1 METANELTLNEFKE
15 VLSYLLTNNKHL
27 EDSGLRPIA
36 VGVEGEAGIGKT
48 MMIEDIAKERGMTM
62 CKVNLAQLEEIGDL
76 VGMPIKECEVA
87 WIENG
92 QVKDRKWLP
101 ESHTKNLDLRL
112 KLTGKVRMSYAP
124 PAWLPS
130 EENPNGTIVF
140 LDDYTRANS
149 MFMQATMEIINTASY
164 ISWKLPKYTSIIL
177 SSNPDDGQ
185 FSVTS
190 LDNAQ
195 KTRFINFNLKL
206 NTEEWAKWAES
217 AEIDGRAINFEL
229 LYGEEIFKKHN
240 NIQTVNPR
248 SYTTFCKAISGLKD
262 WNKPETLALILQISK
277 GCFLNDKDNIIGN
290 LFTTFIA
297 NKLDKL
303 IQPKDMIELKW
314 ETLEPRMRDCVYDN
328 GNYRPE
334 IASVLTIRLMNYIL
348 YQFGTKGAIKDNT
361 VHDRILEIVE
371 NDELLF
377 SEDLIF
383 HLIKTLVTK
392 YPGRTGKLLMNAKIR
407 NKIVL

>member
-1 METANELTLNEFKE
+1 MTSNEMTLNEFKE
-15 VLSYLLTNNKHL
+15 VFSYLLDNNKHL
-27 EDSGLRPIA
+27 EDSNLRPIA

-48 MMIEDIAKERGMTM
+48 TLIEDIAKERGMTL

-76 VGMPIKECEVA
+76 VGMPMKECEVA

-92 QVKDRKWLP
+92 QVKDKRWMP
-101 ESHTKNLDLRL
+101 ESQTKNLDLRL
-112 KLTGKVRMSYAP
+112 KLTGRVRMSYAP
-124 PAWLPS
+124 PAWLPVD
-130 EENPNGTIVF
+130 ENPNGTIVF

-164 ISWKLPKYTSIIL
+164 ISWKLPKYTSIVL

-206 NTEEWAKWAES
+206 NIEDWAKWAEE

-229 LYGEEIFKKHN
+229 LYGDEIFKKHN
-240 NIQTVNPR
+240 NVQTVNPR

-297 NKLDKL
+297 NKLDRL

-314 ETLEPRMRDCVYDN
+314 DTLEPKMKNCVYDN
-328 GNYRPE
+328 GQFRPE
-334 IASVLTIRLMNYIL
+334 IASVLTIRFMNYVL
-348 YQFGTKGAIKDNT
+348 HLFGTKGGIKES
-361 VHDRILEIVE
+361 VVYDRILEIVE
-371 NDELLF
+371 NDEMLF

-383 HLIKTLVTK
+383 HLVKNLVTK

>member
-1 METANELTLNEFKE
+1 MTNNEMTLNEFKE
-15 VLSYLLTNNKHL
+15 VFTYLLDNNKQL
-27 EDSGLRPIA
+27 EDKGLMPIA
-36 VGVEGEAGIGKT
+36 VGLEGEAGVGKT
-48 MMIEDIAKERGMTM
+48 SIIEEIAAERGMTM
-62 CKVNLAQLEEIGDL
+62 VKVNLAQLEEIGDL
-76 VGMPIKECEVA
+76 VGLPIKEYEVA
-87 WIENG
+87 WIDNGNIKDKRWMSEN
-92 QVKDRKWLP
+92 Q
-101 ESHTKNLDLRL
+101 TKNLDSRL
-112 KLTGKVRMSYAP
+112 KLTGRVRMAYAP
-124 PAWLPS
+124 PAWLPT
-130 EENPNGTIVF
+130 EDNPNGIIVL

-164 ISWKLPKYTSIIL
+164 ISWNLPKYTSIVL
-177 SSNPDDGQ
+177 TSNPDDGQ

-195 KTRFINFNLKL
+195 KTRFINFNVKL
-206 NTEEWAKWAES
+206 NIEDWAKWAEE

-229 LYGEEIFKKHN
+229 LYGNEIFKKHN
-240 NIQTVNPR
+240 GVQTVNPR

-314 ETLEPRMRDCVYDN
+314 ETLEPKMRECVYDN
-328 GNYRPE
+328 GNFRPD
-334 IASVLTIRLMNYIL
+334 IASILTIRLMNYIL
-348 YQFGTKGAIKDNT
+348 YLFSIKGAIKEN
-361 VHDRILEIVE
+361 VVYDRILEIVN
-371 NDELLF
+371 NDEMLF

-383 HLIKTLVTK
+383 HLVKTLITK
-392 YPGRTGKLLMNAKIR
+392 YPGRTGKLLMNATIR
-407 NKIVL
+407 NKVVL

>member
-1 METANELTLNEFKE
+1 MTNNEITLNEFKE
-15 VLSYLLTNNKHL
+15 VFSYLLDNNKHL
-27 EDSGLRPIA
+27 EDNNLRPIA

-48 MMIEDIAKERGMTM
+48 TLIEDIAKERGMTM

-76 VGMPIKECEVA
+76 VGMPIKEYEVA
-87 WIENG
+87 WVENG
-92 QVKDRKWLP
+92 QVKQTRWMP
-101 ESHTKNLDLRL
+101 ESQTKHLDLRL

-124 PAWLPS
+124 PAWLPMD
-130 EENPNGTIVF
+130 ENPNGTIVF

-164 ISWKLPKYTSIIL
+164 ISWKLPKYTSIVL

-195 KTRFINFNLKL
+195 KTRFINFNVKF
-206 NTEEWAKWAES
+206 NIEDWAKWAEE

-229 LYGEEIFKKHN
+229 LYGDEIFKKHN
-240 NIQTVNPR
+240 NVQTVNPR
-248 SYTTFCKAISGLKD
+248 SYTTFCKAISGLKNWD
-262 WNKPETLALILQISK
+262 NPDTLALILQISK

-297 NKLDKL
+297 NKLDRL

-314 ETLEPRMRDCVYDN
+314 DTLEPKMKNCVYDN
-328 GNYRPE
+328 GNFRPE
-334 IASVLTIRLMNYIL
+334 IASILTIRFMNYVL
-348 YQFGTKGAIKDNT
+348 HLFGTKGAIKEN
-361 VHDRILEIVE
+361 VVYDRILEIVN
-371 NDELLF
+371 NDEMLF

-383 HLIKTLVTK
+383 HLVKSLITK
-392 YPGRTGKLLMNAKIR
+392 YPGRTGKLLMNPIIR
-407 NKIVL
+407 NKVVL

>member
-1 METANELTLNEFKE
+1 MTLNEFKE
-15 VLSYLLTNNKHL
+15 VFSYLLDNNKHL
-27 EDSGLRPIA
+27 EDNNLRPIA

-48 MMIEDIAKERGMTM
+48 TLIEDIAKERGMTM

-76 VGMPIKECEVA
+76 VGMPIKEYEVA
-87 WIENG
+87 WVENG
-92 QVKDRKWLP
+92 QVKQTRWMP
-101 ESHTKNLDLRL
+101 ESQTKHLDLRL

-124 PAWLPS
+124 PAWLPMN
-130 EENPNGTIVF
+130 ENPNGTIVF

-164 ISWKLPKYTSIIL
+164 ISWKLPKYTSIVL

-195 KTRFINFNLKL
+195 KTRFINFNVKF
-206 NTEEWAKWAES
+206 NIEDWAKWAEE

-229 LYGEEIFKKHN
+229 LYGDEIFKKHN
-240 NIQTVNPR
+240 NVQTVNPR
-248 SYTTFCKAISGLKD
+248 SYTTFCKAISGLKNWD
-262 WNKPETLALILQISK
+262 NPDTLALILQISK

-297 NKLDKL
+297 NKLDRL

-314 ETLEPRMRDCVYDN
+314 DALEPKMKNCVYDN
-328 GNYRPE
+328 GNFRPE
-334 IASVLTIRLMNYIL
+334 IASVLTIRFMNYVL
-348 YQFGTKGAIKDNT
+348 HLFGTKGAIKEN
-361 VHDRILEIVE
+361 VVYDRILEIVN
-371 NDELLF
+371 NDEMLF

-383 HLIKTLVTK
+383 HLVKSLITK
-392 YPGRTGKLLMNAKIR
+392 YPGRTGKLLMNPIIR
-407 NKIVL
+407 NKVVL

>member
-1 METANELTLNEFKE
+1 MTLNEFKE
-15 VLSYLLTNNKHL
+15 VFSYLLDNNKQL
-27 EDSGLRPIA
+27 EDKGLRPIA
-36 VGVEGEAGIGKT
+36 VGIEGEAGVGKT
-48 MMIEDIAKERGMTM
+48 SVIEQITKERGMTL

-76 VGMPIKECEVA
+76 TGMPIKEHEVA
-87 WIENG
+87 WIDKG
-92 QVKDRKWLP
+92 VVKDKRWMP
-101 ESHTKNLDLRL
+101 ESQIKNLDIRL
-112 KLTGKVRMSYAP
+112 KLTGRVRMSYAP
-124 PAWLPS
+124 PAWLPM
-130 EENPNGTIVF
+130 EENSNGTIVF

-164 ISWKLPKYTSIIL
+164 ISWKLPKYTSIVL

-195 KTRFINFNLKL
+195 KTRFINFNIKL
-206 NTEEWAKWAES
+206 NIEDWAKWAES

-240 NIQTVNPR
+240 NVQTVNPR

-262 WNKPETLALILQISK
+262 WNNPDTLALILQISK

-303 IQPKDMIELKW
+303 IQPKDMVELKW
-314 ETLEPRMRDCVYDN
+314 ETLEPKMRNCVYDN
-328 GNYRPE
+328 GTFRPE
-334 IASVLTIRLMNYIL
+334 IASVLTIRFMNYIL
-348 YQFGTKGAIKDNT
+348 HLFGTKGGIKES
-361 VHDRILEIVE
+361 VVYDRILEIVDNE
-371 NDELLF
+371 EMLF

-383 HLIKTLVTK
+383 HLIKNLVSQ

>member
-1 METANELTLNEFKE
+1 MTSNEMTLNEFKE
-15 VLSYLLTNNKHL
+15 VFSYLLDNNKHL
-27 EDSGLRPIA
+27 EDSNLRPIA

-48 MMIEDIAKERGMTM
+48 TLIEDIAKERGMTL

-76 VGMPIKECEVA
+76 VGMPMKECEVA

-92 QVKDRKWLP
+92 QVKDKRWMP
-101 ESHTKNLDLRL
+101 ESQTKNLDLRL
-112 KLTGKVRMSYAP
+112 KLTGRVRMSYAP
-124 PAWLPS
+124 PAWLPVD
-130 EENPNGTIVF
+130 ENPNGTIVF

-164 ISWKLPKYTSIIL
+164 ISWKLPKYTSIVL

-206 NTEEWAKWAES
+206 NIEDWAKWAEE

-229 LYGEEIFKKHN
+229 LYGNEIFKKHN
-240 NIQTVNPR
+240 NVQTVNPR

-297 NKLDKL
+297 NKLDRL

-314 ETLEPRMRDCVYDN
+314 DTLEPKMKNCVYDN
-328 GNYRPE
+328 GQFRPE
-334 IASVLTIRLMNYIL
+334 IASVLTIRFMNYVL
-348 YQFGTKGAIKDNT
+348 HLFGTKGGIKES
-361 VHDRILEIVE
+361 VVYDRILEIVE
-371 NDELLF
+371 NDEMLF

-383 HLIKTLVTK
+383 HLVKSLVTK

>member
-1 METANELTLNEFKE
+1 MTLNEFKE
-15 VLSYLLTNNKHL
+15 VFTYLLDNNKQL
-27 EDSGLRPIA
+27 EDKGLRPIA
-36 VGVEGEAGIGKT
+36 VGLEGEAGVGKT
-48 MMIEDIAKERGMTM
+48 SIIEEIATERGMTM
-62 CKVNLAQLEEIGDL
+62 VKVNLAQLEEIGDI
-76 VGMPIKECEVA
+76 VGLPIKEYEVA
-87 WIENG
+87 WIDNGNIKDKRWMSEN
-92 QVKDRKWLP
+92 Q
-101 ESHTKNLDLRL
+101 TKNLDSRL
-112 KLTGKVRMSYAP
+112 KLTGRVRMAYAP
-124 PAWLPS
+124 PAWLPT
-130 EENPNGTIVF
+130 ENNPNGIIVL

-164 ISWKLPKYTSIIL
+164 ISWNLPKYTSIVL
-177 SSNPDDGQ
+177 TSNPDDGQ

-195 KTRFINFNLKL
+195 KTRFINFNVKL
-206 NTEEWAKWAES
+206 NIEDWAKWAEE

-229 LYGEEIFKKHN
+229 LYGNEIFKKHN
-240 NIQTVNPR
+240 GVQTVNPR

-314 ETLEPRMRDCVYDN
+314 ETLEPKMRECVYDN
-328 GNYRPE
+328 GNFRPD
-334 IASVLTIRLMNYIL
+334 IASILTIRLMNYIL
-348 YQFGTKGAIKDNT
+348 YLFSIKGAIKEN
-361 VHDRILEIVE
+361 VVYDRILEIVN
-371 NDELLF
+371 NDEMLF

-383 HLIKTLVTK
+383 HLVKTLITK
-392 YPGRTGKLLMNAKIR
+392 YPGRTGKLLMNATIR
-407 NKIVL
+407 NKVVL

>member
-1 METANELTLNEFKE
+1 MTSNEMTLNEFKE
-15 VLSYLLTNNKHL
+15 VFSYLLDNNKHL
-27 EDSGLRPIA
+27 EDSNLRPIA

-48 MMIEDIAKERGMTM
+48 SLIEDIAKERGMTL

-76 VGMPIKECEVA
+76 VGMPMKECEVA

-92 QVKDRKWLP
+92 QVKDKRWMP
-101 ESHTKNLDLRL
+101 ESQTKNLDLRL
-112 KLTGKVRMSYAP
+112 KLTGRVRMSYAP
-124 PAWLPS
+124 PAWLPVD
-130 EENPNGTIVF
+130 ENPNGTIVF

-164 ISWKLPKYTSIIL
+164 ISWKLPKYTSIVL

-206 NTEEWAKWAES
+206 NIEDWAKWAEE

-229 LYGEEIFKKHN
+229 LYGDEIFKKHN
-240 NIQTVNPR
+240 NVQTVNPR

-297 NKLDKL
+297 NKLDRL

-314 ETLEPRMRDCVYDN
+314 DTLEPKMKNCVYDN
-328 GNYRPE
+328 GQFRPE
-334 IASVLTIRLMNYIL
+334 IASVLTIRFMNYVL
-348 YQFGTKGAIKDNT
+348 HLFGTKGGIKES
-361 VHDRILEIVE
+361 VVYDRILEIVE
-371 NDELLF
+371 NDEMLF

-383 HLIKTLVTK
+383 HLVKNLVTK

>member
-1 METANELTLNEFKE
+1 MTLNEFKE
-15 VLSYLLTNNKHL
+15 VFSYLLDNNKQL
-27 EDSGLRPIA
+27 EDKGLRPIA
-36 VGVEGEAGIGKT
+36 VGIEGEAGVGKT
-48 MMIEDIAKERGMTM
+48 SVIEQIAKERGMTL

-76 VGMPIKECEVA
+76 TGMPIKEHEVA
-87 WIENG
+87 WIDKG
-92 QVKDRKWLP
+92 VVKDKRWMP
-101 ESHTKNLDLRL
+101 ESQIKNLDIRL
-112 KLTGKVRMSYAP
+112 KLTGRVRMSYAP
-124 PAWLPS
+124 PAWLPM
-130 EENPNGTIVF
+130 EENSNGTIVF

-164 ISWKLPKYTSIIL
+164 ISWKLPKYTSIVL

-195 KTRFINFNLKL
+195 KTRFINFNIKL
-206 NTEEWAKWAES
+206 NIEDWAKWAES

-240 NIQTVNPR
+240 NVQTVNPR

-262 WNKPETLALILQISK
+262 WNNPDTLALILQISK

-303 IQPKDMIELKW
+303 IQPKDMVELKW
-314 ETLEPRMRDCVYDN
+314 ETLEPKMRNCVYDN
-328 GNYRPE
+328 GTFRPE
-334 IASVLTIRLMNYIL
+334 IASVLTIRFMNYIL
-348 YQFGTKGAIKDNT
+348 HLFGTKGGIKES
-361 VHDRILEIVE
+361 VVYDRILEIVDNE
-371 NDELLF
+371 EMLF

-383 HLIKTLVTK
+383 HLIKNLVSQ

>member
-1 METANELTLNEFKE
+1 MTSNEITLNEFKE
-15 VLSYLLTNNKHL
+15 VFSYLLDNNKHL
-27 EDSGLRPIA
+27 EDSNLRPIA

-48 MMIEDIAKERGMTM
+48 TLIEDIAKERGMTL

-76 VGMPIKECEVA
+76 VGMPMKECEVA

-92 QVKDRKWLP
+92 QVKDKRWMP
-101 ESHTKNLDLRL
+101 ESQTKNLDLRL
-112 KLTGKVRMSYAP
+112 KLTGRVRMSYAP
-124 PAWLPS
+124 PAWLPVD
-130 EENPNGTIVF
+130 ENPNGTIVF

-164 ISWKLPKYTSIIL
+164 ISWKLPKYTSIVL

-206 NTEEWAKWAES
+206 NIEDWAKWAEE

-229 LYGEEIFKKHN
+229 LYGDEIFKKHN
-240 NIQTVNPR
+240 NVQTVNPR

-297 NKLDKL
+297 NKLDRL

-314 ETLEPRMRDCVYDN
+314 DTLEPKMKNCVYDN
-328 GNYRPE
+328 GQFRPE
-334 IASVLTIRLMNYIL
+334 IASVLTIRFMNYVL
-348 YQFGTKGAIKDNT
+348 HLFGTKGGIKES
-361 VHDRILEIVE
+361 VVYDRILEIVE
-371 NDELLF
+371 NDEMLF

-383 HLIKTLVTK
+383 HLVKSLVTK

>member
-1 METANELTLNEFKE
+1 MTLNEFKE
-15 VLSYLLTNNKHL
+15 VFSYLLDNNKHL
-27 EDSGLRPIA
+27 EDNNLRPIA

-48 MMIEDIAKERGMTM
+48 TLIEDIAKERGMTM

-76 VGMPIKECEVA
+76 VGMPIKEYEVA
-87 WIENG
+87 WVENG
-92 QVKDRKWLP
+92 QVKQTRWMP
-101 ESHTKNLDLRL
+101 ESQTKHLDLRL

-124 PAWLPS
+124 PAWLPMD
-130 EENPNGTIVF
+130 ENPNGTIVF

-164 ISWKLPKYTSIIL
+164 ISWKLPKYTSIVL

-195 KTRFINFNLKL
+195 KTRFINFNVKF
-206 NTEEWAKWAES
+206 NIEDWAKWAEE

-229 LYGEEIFKKHN
+229 LYGDEIFKKYN
-240 NIQTVNPR
+240 NVQTVNPR
-248 SYTTFCKAISGLKD
+248 SYTTFCKAISGLKNWD
-262 WNKPETLALILQISK
+262 NPDTLALILQISK

-297 NKLDKL
+297 NKLDRL

-314 ETLEPRMRDCVYDN
+314 DTLEPKMKNCVYDN
-328 GNYRPE
+328 GNFRPE
-334 IASVLTIRLMNYIL
+334 IASILTIRFMNYVL
-348 YQFGTKGAIKDNT
+348 HLFGTKGAIKEN
-361 VHDRILEIVE
+361 VVYDRILEIVN
-371 NDELLF
+371 NDEMLF

-383 HLIKTLVTK
+383 HLVKSLITK
-392 YPGRTGKLLMNAKIR
+392 YPGRTGKLLMNPIIR
-407 NKIVL
+407 NKVVL

>member
-1 METANELTLNEFKE
+1 MTNNEITLNEFKE
-15 VLSYLLTNNKHL
+15 VFSYLLDNNKHL
-27 EDSGLRPIA
+27 EDNNLRPIA

-48 MMIEDIAKERGMTM
+48 TLIEDIAKERGMTM

-76 VGMPIKECEVA
+76 VGMPIKEYEVA
-87 WIENG
+87 WVENG
-92 QVKDRKWLP
+92 QVKQTRWMP
-101 ESHTKNLDLRL
+101 ESQTKHLDLRL

-124 PAWLPS
+124 PAWLPMN
-130 EENPNGTIVF
+130 ENPNGTIVF

-149 MFMQATMEIINTASY
+149 MFMQASMEIINTASY
-164 ISWKLPKYTSIIL
+164 ISWKLPKYTSIVL

-195 KTRFINFNLKL
+195 KTRFINFNVKF
-206 NTEEWAKWAES
+206 NIEDWAKWAEE

-229 LYGEEIFKKHN
+229 LYGDEIFKKHN

-248 SYTTFCKAISGLKD
+248 SYTTFCKAISGLKNWD
-262 WNKPETLALILQISK
+262 NPDTLALILQISK

-297 NKLDKL
+297 NKLDRL

-314 ETLEPRMRDCVYDN
+314 DALEPKMKNCVYDN
-328 GNYRPE
+328 GNFRPE
-334 IASVLTIRLMNYIL
+334 IASVLTIRFMNYVL
-348 YQFGTKGAIKDNT
+348 HLFGTKGAIKEN
-361 VHDRILEIVE
+361 VVYDRILEIVN
-371 NDELLF
+371 NDEMLF

-383 HLIKTLVTK
+383 HLVKSLITT
-392 YPGRTGKLLMNAKIR
+392 YPGRTGKLLMNPIIR
-407 NKIVL
+407 NKVVL

>member
-1 METANELTLNEFKE
+1 MTNNEITLNEFKE
-15 VLSYLLTNNKHL
+15 VFSYLLDNNKQL
-27 EDSGLRPIA
+27 EDKGLRPIA
-36 VGVEGEAGIGKT
+36 VGLEGEPGIGKT
-48 MMIEDIAKERGMTM
+48 SLIEDIAKERGMTL

-76 VGMPIKECEVA
+76 VGLPIKEYEVA
-87 WIENG
+87 WIENN
-92 QVKDRKWLP
+92 QVKQTRWMP
-101 ESHTKNLDLRL
+101 ENQTKNLDLRL

-124 PAWLPS
+124 PAWLPI
-130 EENPNGTIVF
+130 EENPNGIILF

-149 MFMQATMEIINTASY
+149 MFMQASMEIINTASY
-164 ISWKLPKYTSIIL
+164 ISWKLPKYTSIVL

-195 KTRFINFNLKL
+195 KTRFINFNVKF
-206 NTEEWAKWAES
+206 NIEDWAKWAEE

-229 LYGEEIFKKHN
+229 LYGDEIFKKHN

-248 SYTTFCKAISGLKD
+248 SYTTFCRAISGLKNWD
-262 WNKPETLALILQISK
+262 NPDTLALILQISK

-297 NKLDKL
+297 NKLDRL

-314 ETLEPRMRDCVYDN
+314 DTLEPKMKNCVYDN
-328 GNYRPE
+328 GNFRPE
-334 IASVLTIRLMNYIL
+334 IASVLTIRFMNYVL
-348 YQFGTKGAIKDNT
+348 HLFGTKGAVKES
-361 VHDRILEIVE
+361 VVYDRILEIVNNE
-371 NDELLF
+371 EMLF

-383 HLIKTLVTK
+383 HLVKSLITK
-392 YPGRTGKLLMNAKIR
+392 YPGRTGKLLMNPIIR
-407 NKIVL
+407 NKVVL

>member
-1 METANELTLNEFKE
+1 MTNNEMTLNEFKE
-15 VLSYLLTNNKHL
+15 VFTYLLDNNKQL
-27 EDSGLRPIA
+27 EDKGLRPIA
-36 VGVEGEAGIGKT
+36 VGLEGEAGVGKT
-48 MMIEDIAKERGMTM
+48 SIIEEIATERGMTM
-62 CKVNLAQLEEIGDL
+62 VKVNLAQLEEIGDL
-76 VGMPIKECEVA
+76 VGLPIKEYEVA
-87 WIENG
+87 WIDNGNIKDKRWMSEN
-92 QVKDRKWLP
+92 Q
-101 ESHTKNLDLRL
+101 TKNLDSRL
-112 KLTGKVRMSYAP
+112 KLTGRIRMAYAP
-124 PAWLPS
+124 PAWLPT
-130 EENPNGTIVF
+130 EDNPNGIIVL

-164 ISWKLPKYTSIIL
+164 ISWNLPKYTSIVL
-177 SSNPDDGQ
+177 TSNPDDGQ

-195 KTRFINFNLKL
+195 KTRFINFNVKL
-206 NTEEWAKWAES
+206 NIEEWAKWAEE

-229 LYGEEIFKKHN
+229 LYGNEIFKKHN
-240 NIQTVNPR
+240 GVQTVNPR

-314 ETLEPRMRDCVYDN
+314 ETLEPKMRECIYDN
-328 GNYRPE
+328 GNFRPD
-334 IASVLTIRLMNYIL
+334 IASILTIRLMNYIL
-348 YQFGTKGAIKDNT
+348 YLFSIKGAIKEN
-361 VHDRILEIVE
+361 VIYDRILEIVN
-371 NDELLF
+371 NDEMLF

-383 HLIKTLVTK
+383 HLVKTLITK
-392 YPGRTGKLLMNAKIR
+392 YPGRTGKLLMNATIR
-407 NKIVL
+407 NKVVL

>member
-1 METANELTLNEFKE
+1 MANNEITLNEFKE
-15 VLSYLLTNNKHL
+15 VFSYLLDNNKHL
-27 EDSGLRPIA
+27 EDNNLRPIA

-48 MMIEDIAKERGMTM
+48 TLIEDIAKERGMTM

-76 VGMPIKECEVA
+76 VGMPMKECEVA

-92 QVKDRKWLP
+92 QVKQTRWMP
-101 ESHTKNLDLRL
+101 ESQTKNLDLRL

-124 PAWLPS
+124 PAWLPMD
-130 EENPNGTIVF
+130 ENPNGTIIF

-164 ISWKLPKYTSIIL
+164 ISWKLPKYTSVVL

-206 NTEEWAKWAES
+206 NVEDWAKWAEE

-229 LYGEEIFKKHN
+229 LYGDEIFKKHN

-262 WNKPETLALILQISK
+262 WNNPDTLALILQISK

-297 NKLDKL
+297 NKLDRL

-314 ETLEPRMRDCVYDN
+314 ETLEPKMKNCVYDN
-328 GNYRPE
+328 GNFRPE
-334 IASVLTIRLMNYIL
+334 IASVLTIRFMNYVL
-348 YQFGTKGAIKDNT
+348 HLFGTKGAIKES
-361 VHDRILEIVE
+361 VVYDRILEIVN
-371 NDELLF
+371 NDEMLF

-383 HLIKTLVTK
+383 HLVKSLITK
-392 YPGRTGKLLMNAKIR
+392 YPGRTGKLLMNPTIR
-407 NKIVL
+407 NKVVL

>member
-1 METANELTLNEFKE
+1 MTSNEMTLNEFKE
-15 VLSYLLTNNKHL
+15 VFSYLLDNNKHL
-27 EDSGLRPIA
+27 EDSNLRPIA

-48 MMIEDIAKERGMTM
+48 TLIEDIAKERGMTL

-76 VGMPIKECEVA
+76 VGIPMKECEVA

-92 QVKDRKWLP
+92 QVKDKRWMP
-101 ESHTKNLDLRL
+101 ESQTKNLDLRL
-112 KLTGKVRMSYAP
+112 KLTGRVRMSYAP
-124 PAWLPS
+124 PAWLPVD
-130 EENPNGTIVF
+130 ENPNVSIVF

-149 MFMQATMEIINTASY
+149 MFMQACMEIINTASY
-164 ISWKLPKYTSIIL
+164 ISWKLPKYTSIVL

-206 NTEEWAKWAES
+206 NIEDWAKWAEE

-229 LYGEEIFKKHN
+229 LYGDEIFKKHN
-240 NIQTVNPR
+240 NVQTVNPR

-297 NKLDKL
+297 NKLDRL

-314 ETLEPRMRDCVYDN
+314 DTLEPKMKNCVYDN
-328 GNYRPE
+328 GQFRPE
-334 IASVLTIRLMNYIL
+334 IASVLTIRFMNYVL
-348 YQFGTKGAIKDNT
+348 HLFGTKGGIKES
-361 VHDRILEIVE
+361 VVYDRILEIVE
-371 NDELLF
+371 NDEMLF

-383 HLIKTLVTK
+383 HLGKSLVTK

>member
-1 METANELTLNEFKE
+1 MTNNEMTLNEFKE
-15 VLSYLLTNNKHL
+15 VFSYLLDNNKHL
-27 EDSGLRPIA
+27 EDNNLRPIA

-48 MMIEDIAKERGMTM
+48 TLIEDIAKERGMTM

-76 VGMPIKECEVA
+76 VGMPIKEYEVA

-92 QVKDRKWLP
+92 QVKQTRWMP
-101 ESHTKNLDLRL
+101 ESQTKHLDLRL

-124 PAWLPS
+124 PAWLPMN
-130 EENPNGTIVF
+130 ENPNGTIVF

-164 ISWKLPKYTSIIL
+164 ISWKLPKYTSIVL

-195 KTRFINFNLKL
+195 KTRFINFNVKF
-206 NTEEWAKWAES
+206 NIEDWAKWAEE

-229 LYGEEIFKKHN
+229 LYGDEIFKKHN
-240 NIQTVNPR
+240 NVQTVNPR
-248 SYTTFCKAISGLKD
+248 SYTTFCKAISGLKNWD
-262 WNKPETLALILQISK
+262 NPDTLALILQISK

-297 NKLDKL
+297 NKLDRL

-314 ETLEPRMRDCVYDN
+314 DTLEPKMKNCVYDN
-328 GNYRPE
+328 GNFRPE
-334 IASVLTIRLMNYIL
+334 IASILTIRFMNYVL
-348 YQFGTKGAIKDNT
+348 HLFGTKGAIKEN
-361 VHDRILEIVE
+361 VVYDRILEIVN
-371 NDELLF
+371 NDEVLF

-383 HLIKTLVTK
+383 HLVKSLITK
-392 YPGRTGKLLMNAKIR
+392 YPGRTGKLLMNPIIR
-407 NKIVL
+407 NKVVL

>member
-1 METANELTLNEFKE
+1 MTLNEFKE
-15 VLSYLLTNNKHL
+15 VFSYLLDNNKHL
-27 EDSGLRPIA
+27 EDNNLRPIA
-36 VGVEGEAGIGKT
+36 VGIEGEAGVGKT
-48 MMIEDIAKERGMTM
+48 TLIEDIAKERGMTM
-62 CKVNLAQLEEIGDL
+62 CKINLAQLEEIGDL
-76 VGMPIKECEVA
+76 VGMPIKEYEVA
-87 WIENG
+87 WVENG
-92 QVKDRKWLP
+92 QIKQTRWMP
-101 ESHTKNLDLRL
+101 ESQTKHLDLRL

-124 PAWLPS
+124 PAWLPID
-130 EENPNGTIVF
+130 ENPNGTIVF

-164 ISWKLPKYTSIIL
+164 ISWKLPKYTSIAL

-195 KTRFINFNLKL
+195 KTRFINFNVKF
-206 NTEEWAKWAES
+206 NIEDWAKWAEE

-229 LYGEEIFKKHN
+229 LYGDEIFKKHN

-248 SYTTFCKAISGLKD
+248 SYTTFCKAISGLKNWD
-262 WNKPETLALILQISK
+262 NPDTLALILQISK

-297 NKLDKL
+297 NKLDRL

-314 ETLEPRMRDCVYDN
+314 DTLEPKMKNCVYDN
-328 GNYRPE
+328 GNFRPE
-334 IASVLTIRLMNYIL
+334 IASVLTIRFMNYVL
-348 YQFGTKGAIKDNT
+348 HLFGTKGAIKEN
-361 VHDRILEIVE
+361 VVYDRILEIVN
-371 NDELLF
+371 NDEMLF

-383 HLIKTLVTK
+383 HLVKNLITM
-392 YPGRTGKLLMNAKIR
+392 YPGRTGKLLMNPIIR
-407 NKIVL
+407 NKVVL

>member
-1 METANELTLNEFKE
+1 MKMYAELQRIESVE
-15 VLSYLLTNNKHL
+15 VRIKSLTITKL
-27 EDSGLRPIA
+27 
-36 VGVEGEAGIGKT
+36 KT
-48 MMIEDIAKERGMTM
+48 TMIEDIARERGMTM

-92 QVKDRKWLP
+92 QVKDKKWLP
-101 ESHTKNLDLRL
+101 ESHTNNLDLRL

-164 ISWKLPKYTSIIL
+164 ISWKLPKYTSVIL

-217 AEIDGRAINFEL
+217 AEIDGRAINFLL

>member
-1 METANELTLNEFKE
+1 MANEITLNEFKE
-15 VLSYLLTNNKHL
+15 VLSYLLDNNKQL
-27 EDSGLRPIA
+27 ENKGLRPIA
-36 VGVEGEAGIGKT
+36 VGVEGEAGVGKT
-48 MMIEDIAKERGMTM
+48 SIIEELANERNMTL

-76 VGMPIKECEVA
+76 VGMPIKECEIA
-87 WIENG
+87 WMEGNE
-92 QVKDRKWLP
+92 VKEKRWIP
-101 ESHTKNLDLRL
+101 EAQTHNLNIKL
-112 KLTGKVRMSYAP
+112 KPTGKVRMSYAP
-124 PAWLPS
+124 PAWLPA

-149 MFMQATMEIINTASY
+149 MFMQATMEIINTAQY

-195 KTRFINFNLKL
+195 KTRFINFNVKF
-206 NTEEWAKWAES
+206 NSEDWAKWAES

-229 LYGEEIFKKHN
+229 LYGDEIFKKHN
-240 NIQTVNPR
+240 NVQTVNAR
-248 SYTTFCKAISGLKD
+248 SYTTFCKAISGLND

-277 GCFLNDKDNIIGN
+277 GCFLNDNDNIIGN

-297 NKLDKL
+297 NKLDRL

-314 ETLEPRMRDCVYDN
+314 DTLEPKMKACVYDN
-328 GNYRPE
+328 GQFRPE
-334 IASVLTIRLMNYIL
+334 IASVLTIRFVNYISHL
-348 YQFGTKGAIKDNT
+348 FEIKGGIKES
-361 VHDRILEIVE
+361 VVYDRILEIVDNKE
-371 NDELLF
+371 MLF

-383 HLIKTLVTK
+383 HLIKSLVTK
-392 YPGRTGKLLMNAKIR
+392 YPGRTGRLLMNSKIR

>member
-1 METANELTLNEFKE
+1 MTNNEITLNEFKE
-15 VLSYLLTNNKHL
+15 VFSYLLDNNKHL
-27 EDSGLRPIA
+27 EDNNLRPIA

-48 MMIEDIAKERGMTM
+48 TLIEDIAKERGMTM

-76 VGMPIKECEVA
+76 VGMPIKEYEVA
-87 WIENG
+87 WVENG
-92 QVKDRKWLP
+92 QVKQTRWMP
-101 ESHTKNLDLRL
+101 ESQTKHLDLRL

-124 PAWLPS
+124 PAWLPMD
-130 EENPNGTIVF
+130 ENPNGTIVF

-164 ISWKLPKYTSIIL
+164 ISWKLPKYTSIVL

-195 KTRFINFNLKL
+195 KTRFINFNVKF
-206 NTEEWAKWAES
+206 NIEDWAKWAEE

-229 LYGEEIFKKHN
+229 LYGDEIFKKHN
-240 NIQTVNPR
+240 NVQTVNPR
-248 SYTTFCKAISGLKD
+248 SYTTFCKAISGLKNWD
-262 WNKPETLALILQISK
+262 NPDTLALILQISK

-297 NKLDKL
+297 NKLDRL

-314 ETLEPRMRDCVYDN
+314 DTLEPKMKNCVYDN
-328 GNYRPE
+328 GNFRPE
-334 IASVLTIRLMNYIL
+334 IASVLTIRFMNYVL
-348 YQFGTKGAIKDNT
+348 HLFGTKGAIKEN
-361 VHDRILEIVE
+361 VVYDRILEIVN
-371 NDELLF
+371 NDEMLF

-383 HLIKTLVTK
+383 HLVKSLITK
-392 YPGRTGKLLMNAKIR
+392 YPGRTGKLLMNPTIR
-407 NKIVL
+407 NKVVL

>member
-1 METANELTLNEFKE
+1 MTLNEFKE
-15 VLSYLLTNNKHL
+15 VLSYLLDNNKQL
-27 EDSGLRPIA
+27 EDKGLRPIA
-36 VGVEGEAGIGKT
+36 VGIEGEAGIGKT
-48 MMIEDIAKERGMTM
+48 SLIEDIAKQRNMTM

-76 VGMPIKECEVA
+76 TGMPIKEHEVA
-87 WIENG
+87 WIDKG
-92 QVKDRKWLP
+92 VVKDKRWMP
-101 ESHTKNLDLRL
+101 ESQIKNLDIRL

-124 PAWLPS
+124 PAWLPM

-164 ISWKLPKYTSIIL
+164 ISWKLPKYTSIVL

-206 NTEEWAKWAES
+206 NIEDWAKWAES

-240 NIQTVNPR
+240 NVQTVNPR

-262 WNKPETLALILQISK
+262 WNNPDTLALILQISK

-303 IQPKDMIELKW
+303 IQPKDMLELKW
-314 ETLEPRMRDCVYDN
+314 ETLEPKMKNCVYDN
-328 GNYRPE
+328 GTFRPE
-334 IASVLTIRLMNYIL
+334 IASVLTIRFMNYIL
-348 YQFGTKGAIKDNT
+348 HLFSVKGGTKESI
-361 VHDRILEIVE
+361 VYDRILEIVDNE
-371 NDELLF
+371 EMLF

-383 HLIKTLVTK
+383 HLIKNLVSQ

>member
-1 METANELTLNEFKE
+1 MTLNEFKE
-15 VLSYLLTNNKHL
+15 VFSYLLDNNKHL
-27 EDSGLRPIA
+27 EDNNLRPIA

-48 MMIEDIAKERGMTM
+48 TLIEDIAKERGMTM

-76 VGMPIKECEVA
+76 VGMPIKEYEVA

-92 QVKDRKWLP
+92 QVKQTRWMP
-101 ESHTKNLDLRL
+101 ESQTKHLDLRL

-124 PAWLPS
+124 PAWLPID
-130 EENPNGTIVF
+130 ENPNGTIVF

-164 ISWKLPKYTSIIL
+164 ISWKLPKYTSIVL

-195 KTRFINFNLKL
+195 KTRFINFNVKF
-206 NTEEWAKWAES
+206 NIEDWAKWAEE

-229 LYGEEIFKKHN
+229 LYGDEIFKKYN
-240 NIQTVNPR
+240 NVQTVNPR
-248 SYTTFCKAISGLKD
+248 SYTTFCKAISGLKNWD
-262 WNKPETLALILQISK
+262 NPDTLALILQISK

-297 NKLDKL
+297 NKLDRL

-314 ETLEPRMRDCVYDN
+314 DTLEPKMKNCVYDN
-328 GNYRPE
+328 GNFRPE
-334 IASVLTIRLMNYIL
+334 IASILTIRFMNYVL
-348 YQFGTKGAIKDNT
+348 HLFGTKGAIKEN
-361 VHDRILEIVE
+361 VVYDRILEIVN
-371 NDELLF
+371 NDEMLF

-383 HLIKTLVTK
+383 HLVKSLITK
-392 YPGRTGKLLMNAKIR
+392 YPGRTGKLLMYPIIR
-407 NKIVL
+407 NKVVFC

>member
-1 METANELTLNEFKE
+1 MTLNEFKE
-15 VLSYLLTNNKHL
+15 VFSYLLDNNKHL
-27 EDSGLRPIA
+27 EDNNLRPIA

-48 MMIEDIAKERGMTM
+48 TLIEDIVKERGMTM

-76 VGMPIKECEVA
+76 VGMPIKEYEVA

-92 QVKDRKWLP
+92 QVKQTRWMP
-101 ESHTKNLDLRL
+101 ESQTKHLDLRL

-124 PAWLPS
+124 PAWLPMN
-130 EENPNGTIVF
+130 ENPNGTIVF

-164 ISWKLPKYTSIIL
+164 ISWKLPKYTSIVL

-195 KTRFINFNLKL
+195 KTRFINFNVKF
-206 NTEEWAKWAES
+206 NIEDWAKWAEE

-229 LYGEEIFKKHN
+229 LYGDEIFKKHN

-248 SYTTFCKAISGLKD
+248 SYTTFCKAISGLKNWD
-262 WNKPETLALILQISK
+262 NPDTLALILQISK

-297 NKLDKL
+297 NKLDRL

-314 ETLEPRMRDCVYDN
+314 DTLEPKMKNCVYDN
-328 GNYRPE
+328 GNFRPE
-334 IASVLTIRLMNYIL
+334 IASILTIRFMNYVL
-348 YQFGTKGAIKDNT
+348 HLFGTKGAIKEN
-361 VHDRILEIVE
+361 VVYDRILEIVN
-371 NDELLF
+371 NDEMLF

-383 HLIKTLVTK
+383 HLVKSLITK
-392 YPGRTGKLLMNAKIR
+392 YPGRTGKLLMNPIIR
-407 NKIVL
+407 NKVVL

>member
-1 METANELTLNEFKE
+1 MTSNEMTLNEFKE
-15 VLSYLLTNNKHL
+15 VFSYLLDNNKHL
-27 EDSGLRPIA
+27 ENSNLRPIA

-48 MMIEDIAKERGMTM
+48 SLIEDIAKERGMTL

-76 VGMPIKECEVA
+76 VGMPMKECEVA

-92 QVKDRKWLP
+92 QVKDKRWMP
-101 ESHTKNLDLRL
+101 ESQTKNLDLRL
-112 KLTGKVRMSYAP
+112 KLTGRVRMSYAP
-124 PAWLPS
+124 PAWLPVD
-130 EENPNGTIVF
+130 ENPNGTIVF

-164 ISWKLPKYTSIIL
+164 ISWKLPKYTSIVL

-206 NTEEWAKWAES
+206 NIEDWAKWAEE

-229 LYGEEIFKKHN
+229 LYGDEIFKKHN
-240 NIQTVNPR
+240 NVQTVNPR

-297 NKLDKL
+297 NKLDRL

-314 ETLEPRMRDCVYDN
+314 DTLEPKMKNCVYDN
-328 GNYRPE
+328 GQFRPE
-334 IASVLTIRLMNYIL
+334 IASVLTIRFMNYVL
-348 YQFGTKGAIKDNT
+348 HLFGTKGGIKES
-361 VHDRILEIVE
+361 VVYDRILEIVE
-371 NDELLF
+371 NDEMLF

-383 HLIKTLVTK
+383 HLVKSLVTK

>member
-1 METANELTLNEFKE
+1 MTSNEMTLNEFKE
-15 VLSYLLTNNKHL
+15 VFSYLLDNNKHL
-27 EDSGLRPIA
+27 EDSNLRPIA

-48 MMIEDIAKERGMTM
+48 TLIEDIAKERGMTL

-76 VGMPIKECEVA
+76 VGMPMKECEVA

-92 QVKDRKWLP
+92 QVKDKRWMP
-101 ESHTKNLDLRL
+101 ESQTKNLDLRL
-112 KLTGKVRMSYAP
+112 KLTGRVRMSYAP
-124 PAWLPS
+124 PAWLPVD
-130 EENPNGTIVF
+130 ENPNGTIVF

-164 ISWKLPKYTSIIL
+164 ISWKLPKYTSIVL

-206 NTEEWAKWAES
+206 NIEDWAKWAEE

-229 LYGEEIFKKHN
+229 LYGDEIFKKHN
-240 NIQTVNPR
+240 NVQTVNPR

-297 NKLDKL
+297 NKLDRL

-314 ETLEPRMRDCVYDN
+314 DTLEPKMKNCVYDN
-328 GNYRPE
+328 GQFRPE
-334 IASVLTIRLMNYIL
+334 IASVLTIRFMNYVL
-348 YQFGTKGAIKDNT
+348 YLFGTKGGIKES
-361 VHDRILEIVE
+361 VVYDRILEIVE
-371 NDELLF
+371 NDEMLF

-383 HLIKTLVTK
+383 HLVKSLVTK

>member
-1 METANELTLNEFKE
+1 MTLNEFKE
-15 VLSYLLTNNKHL
+15 VFSYLLDNNKHL
-27 EDSGLRPIA
+27 EDNNLRPIA

-48 MMIEDIAKERGMTM
+48 TLIEDIAKERGMTM

-76 VGMPIKECEVA
+76 VGMPIKEYEVA

-92 QVKDRKWLP
+92 QVKQTRWMP
-101 ESHTKNLDLRL
+101 ESQTKHLDLRL

-124 PAWLPS
+124 PAWLPID
-130 EENPNGTIVF
+130 ENPNGTIVF
-140 LDDYTRANS
+140 LDDYTRADS

-164 ISWKLPKYTSIIL
+164 ISWKLPKYTSIVL

-195 KTRFINFNLKL
+195 KTRFINFNVKF
-206 NTEEWAKWAES
+206 NIEDWAKWAEE

-229 LYGEEIFKKHN
+229 LYGDEIFKKYN
-240 NIQTVNPR
+240 NVQTVNPR
-248 SYTTFCKAISGLKD
+248 SYTTFCKAISGLKNWD
-262 WNKPETLALILQISK
+262 NPDTLALILQISK

-297 NKLDKL
+297 NKLDRL

-314 ETLEPRMRDCVYDN
+314 DTLEPKMKNCVYDN
-328 GNYRPE
+328 GNFRPE
-334 IASVLTIRLMNYIL
+334 IASILTIRFMNYVL
-348 YQFGTKGAIKDNT
+348 HLFGTKGAIKEN
-361 VHDRILEIVE
+361 VVYDRILEIVN
-371 NDELLF
+371 NDEMLF

-383 HLIKTLVTK
+383 HLVKSLITK
-392 YPGRTGKLLMNAKIR
+392 YPGRTGKLLMNPIIR
-407 NKIVL
+407 NKVVL

>member
-1 METANELTLNEFKE
+1 MTSNEMTLNEFKE
-15 VLSYLLTNNKHL
+15 VFSYLLDNNKHL
-27 EDSGLRPIA
+27 EDSNLRPIA

-48 MMIEDIAKERGMTM
+48 SLIEDIAKERGMTL

-76 VGMPIKECEVA
+76 VGMPMKECEVA

-92 QVKDRKWLP
+92 QVKDKRWMP
-101 ESHTKNLDLRL
+101 ESQTKNLDLRL
-112 KLTGKVRMSYAP
+112 KLTGRVRMSYAP
-124 PAWLPS
+124 PAWLPVD
-130 EENPNGTIVF
+130 ENSNGTIVF

-149 MFMQATMEIINTASY
+149 MFMQACMEIINTASY
-164 ISWKLPKYTSIIL
+164 ISWKLPKYTSIVL

-206 NTEEWAKWAES
+206 NIEDWAKWAEE

-229 LYGEEIFKKHN
+229 LYGDEIFKKHN
-240 NIQTVNPR
+240 NVQTVNPR

-297 NKLDKL
+297 NKLDRL

-314 ETLEPRMRDCVYDN
+314 DTLEPKMKNCVYDN
-328 GNYRPE
+328 GQFRPE
-334 IASVLTIRLMNYIL
+334 IASVLTIRFMNYVL
-348 YQFGTKGAIKDNT
+348 HLFGTKGGIKES
-361 VHDRILEIVE
+361 VVYDRILEIVE
-371 NDELLF
+371 NDEMLF

-383 HLIKTLVTK
+383 HLVKSLVTK

>member
-1 METANELTLNEFKE
+1 MTNNEMTLNEFKE
-15 VLSYLLTNNKHL
+15 VFSYLLDNNKHL
-27 EDSGLRPIA
+27 EDNNLRPIA

-48 MMIEDIAKERGMTM
+48 TLIEDIAKERGMTM

-76 VGMPIKECEVA
+76 VGMPIKEYEVA
-87 WIENG
+87 WVENG
-92 QVKDRKWLP
+92 QVKQTRWMP
-101 ESHTKNLDLRL
+101 ESQTKHLDLRL

-124 PAWLPS
+124 PAWLPMD
-130 EENPNGTIVF
+130 ENPNGTIVF

-164 ISWKLPKYTSIIL
+164 ISWKLPKYTSIVL

-195 KTRFINFNLKL
+195 KTRFINFNVKF
-206 NTEEWAKWAES
+206 NIEDWAKWAEE

-229 LYGEEIFKKHN
+229 LYGDEIFKKHN
-240 NIQTVNPR
+240 NVQTVNPR
-248 SYTTFCKAISGLKD
+248 SYTTFCKAISGLKNWD
-262 WNKPETLALILQISK
+262 NPDTLALILQISK

-297 NKLDKL
+297 NKLDRL

-314 ETLEPRMRDCVYDN
+314 DALEPKMKNCVYDN
-328 GNYRPE
+328 GNFRPE
-334 IASVLTIRLMNYIL
+334 IASVLTIRFMNYVL
-348 YQFGTKGAIKDNT
+348 HLFGTKGAIKEN
-361 VHDRILEIVE
+361 VVYDRILEIVN
-371 NDELLF
+371 NDEMLF

-383 HLIKTLVTK
+383 HLVKSLITT
-392 YPGRTGKLLMNAKIR
+392 YPGRTGKLLMNPIIR
-407 NKIVL
+407 NKVVL